1 MDYNKILS
9 NVVLPK
15 LKEFGKLLTLK
26 KKTIASGDWI
36 KQYDPVSMR
45 YIWKN
50 TETGEVSDTEPTA
63 TEEYTEY
70 NVDMLVDT
78 FKNKEIDGT
87 LVKAGDIKVYSVP
100 TIDIAIDDIV
110 VIGNK
115 DYIVYHMDKIQPADI
130 LLMYVLY
137 VRTANARIQGH

>member
-1 MDYNKILS
+1 MLFRS
-9 NVVLPK
+9 
-15 LKEFGKLLTLK
+15 
-26 KKTIASGDWI
+26 
-36 KQYDPVSMR
+36 PVSMR

-100 TIDIAIDDIV
+100 TINIAIDDIV
-110 VIGNK
+110 VIGDK
-115 DYIVYHMDKIQPADI
+115 DYIVYYMDKIQPADI

-137 VRTANARIQGH
+137 VRTANAKIQGH

>member
-1 MDYNKILS
+1 MDYNKILA

-15 LKEFGKLLTLK
+15 IKEFGTLLTLK
-26 KKTIASGDWI
+26 KKTITSGDWV
-36 KQYDPVSMR
+36 KQYDPVSMG

-50 TETGEVSDTEPTA
+50 TETGEITDTEPTA

-100 TIDIAIDDIV
+100 TVDIAIDDIV
-110 VIGNK
+110 VIGEK
-115 DYIVYHMDKIQPADI
+115 DYIIYYMDKIQPADI

>member
-15 LKEFGKLLTLK
+15 IKEFGKQLTLK

-36 KQYDPVSMR
+36 KQYDPVSMG
-45 YIWKN
+45 YVWKN

-63 TEEYTEY
+63 TEEYTEHKI
-70 NVDMLVDT
+70 DMLVDT

-100 TIDIAIDDIV
+100 TVPIETDDLIV
-110 VIGNK
+110 VNGK
-115 DYIVYHMDKIQPADI
+115 DYIIYYVEPIQPAKT
-130 LLMYVLY
+130 LLLYILY
-137 VRTANARIQGH
+137 VRNADARIQGH